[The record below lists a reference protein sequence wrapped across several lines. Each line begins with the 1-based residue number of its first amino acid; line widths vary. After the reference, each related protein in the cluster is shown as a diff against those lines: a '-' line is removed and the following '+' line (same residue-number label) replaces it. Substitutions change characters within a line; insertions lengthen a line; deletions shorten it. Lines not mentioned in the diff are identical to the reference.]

1 MCSFYGFSQNVAIL
15 TCFILK
21 VKLITPQRID
31 SFYAMNKSIKGGSE
45 NMKIR
50 FSVLFILLGLIL
62 VGCNAETESKSES
75 TTESIE
81 QSTMSTSTES
91 KAIVD
96 TTDNERFYYTANEG
110 GSITK
115 VDAATDQVVKTIQV
129 DGMVHNVQVS
139 PDNKLL
145 GATVVPMSDHHGEDD
160 GGEDSHSHGHGDED
174 AEAGKVIFYNLETDE
189 VVKSIDVGSHPAHID
204 FTQDGRYV
212 LVSNTEE
219 NNVTVIEAAS
229 FSIIK
234 SIETG
239 KGPHGF
245 RISADSQYAYIA
257 NMNEDTVSIVN
268 LQTMIEESRVE
279 VGQTPVTTGVTS
291 DGKLLV
297 ATLHVENMLA
307 IVDLA
312 NEQVEKVEVGIGPAQ
327 VYVDSKSNIAYVAN
341 QGSKDNPSNSVSVV
355 DLTSRMVTA
364 TIQTGKG
371 AHGLVTSGD
380 SKRLYV
386 TNMFENTVTV
396 IDVAENKVI
405 ATIDVGEIP
414 NGISIMN

>member
-1 MCSFYGFSQNVAIL
+1 MY
-15 TCFILK
+15 
-21 VKLITPQRID
+21 
-31 SFYAMNKSIKGGSE
+31 KSIKGGSN

-50 FSVLFILLGLIL
+50 IITLFILLGLVL
-62 VGCNAETESKSES
+62 VGCNAESES

-81 QSTMSTSTES
+81 QSTKTTSTDTNTT
-91 KAIVD
+91 VD
-96 TTDNERFYYTANEG
+96 TDTPESESFYYTANEG

-115 VDAATDQVVKTIQV
+115 INSSTDEVVKTIQV
-129 DGMVHNVQVS
+129 DGLVHNVQVS

-145 GATVVPMSDHHGEDD
+145 GATVVPMNDHHGEDD
-160 GGEDSHSHGHGDED
+160 GQDKDSHSHGDES
-174 AEAGKVIFYNLETDE
+174 AEAGKVIFYDIATDE
-189 VVKSIDVGSHPAHID
+189 MIKSIDVGSHPAHID
-204 FTQDGRYV
+204 FSNDGKYV
-212 LVSNTEE
+212 LVTNTEE
-219 NNVTVIEAAS
+219 NNVTVIDLSTFTVA
-229 FSIIK
+229 K
-234 SIETG
+234 LIETG

-257 NMNEDTVSIVN
+257 NMSEDTVSVVN
-268 LQTMIEESRVE
+268 LQTMTEEKRLK

-291 DGKLLV
+291 DEKLLV
-297 ATLHVENMLA
+297 ATLHVENMVA

-312 NEQVEKVEVGIGPAQ
+312 TKQVEKVEVGNGPAQ
-327 VYVDSKSNIAYVAN
+327 VYVDSNSNIAYVAN
-341 QGSKDNPSNSVSVV
+341 QGSKDSPSNSVSVV

-380 SKRLYV
+380 GKRLYV

-396 IDVAENKVI
+396 IDVAENKAI
-405 ATIDVGEIP
+405 ATIEVGEIP

>member
-1 MCSFYGFSQNVAIL
+1 
-15 TCFILK
+15 
-21 VKLITPQRID
+21 
-31 SFYAMNKSIKGGSE
+31 
-45 NMKIR
+45 MKIR

-62 VGCNAETESKSES
+62 VGCNTETES

-81 QSTMSTSTES
+81 QSTKSTSSES
-91 KAIVD
+91 NATVD
-96 TTDNERFYYTANEG
+96 TTESEGFYYTANEG

-145 GATVVPMSDHHGEDD
+145 GATVVPMSDHHGDDD
-160 GGEDSHSHGHGDED
+160 GGEDSHSHGHGGED
-174 AEAGKVIFYNLETDE
+174 AEAGKVMFYNLETDE
-189 VVKSIDVGSHPAHID
+189 VIKSIDVGSHPAHID

-219 NNVTVIEAAS
+219 NNLTVIEAAS

-245 RISADSQYAYIA
+245 RISADSQYAYVA

-268 LQTMIEESRVE
+268 LQTMIEENRVE

-297 ATLHVENMLA
+297 VTLHVENMLA

-312 NEQVEKVEVGIGPAQ
+312 SEQVEKVEVGIGPAQ

-371 AHGLVTSGD
+371 AHGLVTSWD

-396 IDVAENKVI
+396 IDIAENKVI
-405 ATIDVGEIP
+405 TTIDVGEIP

>member
-1 MCSFYGFSQNVAIL
+1 
-15 TCFILK
+15 
-21 VKLITPQRID
+21 
-31 SFYAMNKSIKGGSE
+31 
-45 NMKIR
+45 MKIR
-50 FSVLFILLGLIL
+50 IITLFILLGLIL
-62 VGCNAETESKSES
+62 VGCNSESES

-81 QSTMSTSTES
+81 HSTESTSTES
-91 KAIVD
+91 NAIED
-96 TTDNERFYYTANEG
+96 SAERVVFYYTANEG

-115 VDAATDQVVKTIQV
+115 VDASTDEVVKTIQV

-139 PDNKLL
+139 PDNKML
-145 GATVVPMSDHHGEDD
+145 GATVVPMSDHHKEDGEDK
-160 GGEDSHSHGHGDED
+160 HSHVHGDED
-174 AEAGKVIFYNLETDE
+174 AEAGKVIFYDLETDE
-189 VVKSIDVGSHPAHID
+189 VVKSLDVGSHPAHID
-204 FTQDGRYV
+204 FTHDGRYV
-212 LVSNTEE
+212 LVTNTEE
-219 NNVTVIEAAS
+219 NNVKVIEADS

-257 NMNEDTVSIVN
+257 NMNEDTVSIIN
-268 LQTMIEESRVE
+268 LQTMTEESRVE
-279 VGQTPVTTGVTS
+279 VGHTPVTTGVTS

-341 QGSKDNPSNSVSVV
+341 QGSKDNPSSSVSVV